1 MSWKKEIKDTVS
13 VKYRKE
19 AEKSM
24 KKTVKR
30 IFSGVLSA
38 LTILTS
44 VVQPMTAYA
53 GETNPKSY
61 EMEYPALEQVKT
73 QLQEDEI
80 VTVQDYEVEKG
91 SDFDIKTDFSG
102 MKFHSDK
109 VKVRF
114 YEAKN
119 QKGQEFHTD
128 HADIYQAVYFVEPV
142 REAPSYHVIRNI
154 TVTECKEKENPS
166 PSKEHGKQEKNS
178 EEEEEASQKEEQIL
192 TEDEFSQA
200 LEESKKQDTY
210 DKESGLG
217 LYDVMAQAEE
227 QEIDLFQMKEGE
239 TVTFVANASDQA
251 VRATQTVTITK
262 GPLYRYQ
269 DYDLGTYVTEPY
281 FISYG
286 NVHAT
291 AYCIQPSLPGPGTG
305 TYTIT
310 KIEDNQALAKVCY
323 YGTEAAGKES
333 YFAKHHS
340 DFSEGKRFILTH
352 IAAAYAYGSADAF
365 YGANETAKSLA
376 MEIYN
381 YCVGKPEIPE
391 VSMSFSN
398 NHVKAFQ
405 KGQEQRT
412 EDITFT
418 ADSLQSITMQLPK
431 GVVFHNLTTGKN
443 SAAGAKV
450 TLSGGTK
457 FYLSAPLTQTE
468 DVEGSWTAT
477 MQGSITKDCIGY
489 CLQKILQDMRKKKSG
504 KEETAYAGRSQ

>member
-61 EMEYPALEQVKT
+61 EMQYPALEQVKA

-102 MKFHSDK
+102 MKFHSDQ
-109 VKVRF
+109 VKVTF

-119 QKGQEFHTD
+119 QKGQDFHTD
-128 HADIYQAVYFVEPV
+128 HADTYQAVYFVEPV
-142 REAPSYHVIRNI
+142 REAPNYHVIRNI
-154 TVTECKEKENPS
+154 TVAEHKEKENPS

-178 EEEEEASQKEEQIL
+178 EEEEDASQKEEQIL
-192 TEDEFSQA
+192 TEDEFSQV

-210 DKESGLG
+210 DEESGLG
-217 LYDVMAQAEE
+217 LYDVLSQAEE
-227 QEIDLFQMKEGE
+227 QEIDLFQIKEGE

-251 VRATQTVTITK
+251 ARATQTVTITK

-340 DFSEGKRFILTH
+340 DFSEGKQFILTH

-376 MEIYN
+376 MEVYN
-381 YCVGKPEIPE
+381 YCVEIGRA
-391 VSMSFSN
+391 
-398 NHVKAFQ
+398 HV
-405 KGQEQRT
+405 
-412 EDITFT
+412 
-418 ADSLQSITMQLPK
+418 
-431 GVVFHNLTTGKN
+431 
-443 SAAGAKV
+443 
-450 TLSGGTK
+450 
-457 FYLSAPLTQTE
+457 
-468 DVEGSWTAT
+468 
-477 MQGSITKDCIGY
+477 
-489 CLQKILQDMRKKKSG
+489 
-504 KEETAYAGRSQ
+504 

>member
-1 MSWKKEIKDTVS
+1 MSWKKEIKDIGS

-24 KKTVKR
+24 KKRVKR

-128 HADIYQAVYFVEPV
+128 HADTYQAVYFVEPI

-154 TVTECKEKENPS
+154 TVTECKEKENLL

-178 EEEEEASQKEEQIL
+178 EEEEASQKEEQIL

-200 LEESKKQDTY
+200 LEESKKQDKTGR
-210 DKESGLG
+210 KT
-217 LYDVMAQAEE
+217 
-227 QEIDLFQMKEGE
+227 GE
-239 TVTFVANASDQA
+239 KVQKRKKS
-251 VRATQTVTITK
+251 K
-262 GPLYRYQ
+262 
-269 DYDLGTYVTEPY
+269 
-281 FISYG
+281 
-286 NVHAT
+286 
-291 AYCIQPSLPGPGTG
+291 
-305 TYTIT
+305 
-310 KIEDNQALAKVCY
+310 KLAKKC
-323 YGTEAAGKES
+323 
-333 YFAKHHS
+333 
-340 DFSEGKRFILTH
+340 
-352 IAAAYAYGSADAF
+352 
-365 YGANETAKSLA
+365 
-376 MEIYN
+376 
-381 YCVGKPEIPE
+381 
-391 VSMSFSN
+391 
-398 NHVKAFQ
+398 
-405 KGQEQRT
+405 
-412 EDITFT
+412 
-418 ADSLQSITMQLPK
+418 
-431 GVVFHNLTTGKN
+431 
-443 SAAGAKV
+443 
-450 TLSGGTK
+450 
-457 FYLSAPLTQTE
+457 
-468 DVEGSWTAT
+468 
-477 MQGSITKDCIGY
+477 
-489 CLQKILQDMRKKKSG
+489 
-504 KEETAYAGRSQ
+504 

>member
-1 MSWKKEIKDTVS
+1 
-13 VKYRKE
+13 
-19 AEKSM
+19 M

-53 GETNPKSY
+53 GEINPKSY

-128 HADIYQAVYFVEPV
+128 HADTYQAVYFVEPV

-154 TVTECKEKENPS
+154 TVIECKEKENPS
-166 PSKEHGKQEKNS
+166 PSREHGKQEKNS

-192 TEDEFSQA
+192 TEDEFSQE

-210 DKESGLG
+210 DEESGLG
-217 LYDVMAQAEE
+217 LYNVMAQAGE

-239 TVTFVANASDQA
+239 TVTFVANASNQA
-251 VRATQTVTITK
+251 ARATQTVTITK
-262 GPLYRYQ
+262 GLLYRYQ

-286 NVHAT
+286 NVHAPLIVSSRL
-291 AYCIQPSLPGPGTG
+291 YRDREQVLIQLQKLRIIRHLQRSAIMGQ
-305 TYTIT
+305 
-310 KIEDNQALAKVCY
+310 KRQEKKVILQNIIVIFQ
-323 YGTEAAGKES
+323 KES
-333 YFAKHHS
+333 
-340 DFSEGKRFILTH
+340 GL
-352 IAAAYAYGSADAF
+352 
-365 YGANETAKSLA
+365 SLR
-376 MEIYN
+376 I
-381 YCVGKPEIPE
+381 
-391 VSMSFSN
+391 
-398 NHVKAFQ
+398 
-405 KGQEQRT
+405 
-412 EDITFT
+412 
-418 ADSLQSITMQLPK
+418 
-431 GVVFHNLTTGKN
+431 
-443 SAAGAKV
+443 
-450 TLSGGTK
+450 
-457 FYLSAPLTQTE
+457 
-468 DVEGSWTAT
+468 
-477 MQGSITKDCIGY
+477 
-489 CLQKILQDMRKKKSG
+489 
-504 KEETAYAGRSQ
+504 

>member
-1 MSWKKEIKDTVS
+1 VSWKKEIKDTVS

-128 HADIYQAVYFVEPV
+128 HADTYQAVYFVEPV

-154 TVTECKEKENPS
+154 TVTEHKEKENSS

-200 LEESKKQDTY
+200 LEKSKKQDTY
-210 DKESGLG
+210 DEESGLG
-217 LYDVMAQAEE
+217 LY
-227 QEIDLFQMKEGE
+227 
-239 TVTFVANASDQA
+239 
-251 VRATQTVTITK
+251 TI
-262 GPLYRYQ
+262 
-269 DYDLGTYVTEPY
+269 
-281 FISYG
+281 
-286 NVHAT
+286 
-291 AYCIQPSLPGPGTG
+291 
-305 TYTIT
+305 
-310 KIEDNQALAKVCY
+310 
-323 YGTEAAGKES
+323 
-333 YFAKHHS
+333 
-340 DFSEGKRFILTH
+340 IL
-352 IAAAYAYGSADAF
+352 
-365 YGANETAKSLA
+365 
-376 MEIYN
+376 
-381 YCVGKPEIPE
+381 
-391 VSMSFSN
+391 
-398 NHVKAFQ
+398 
-405 KGQEQRT
+405 
-412 EDITFT
+412 
-418 ADSLQSITMQLPK
+418 
-431 GVVFHNLTTGKN
+431 
-443 SAAGAKV
+443 
-450 TLSGGTK
+450 
-457 FYLSAPLTQTE
+457 
-468 DVEGSWTAT
+468 
-477 MQGSITKDCIGY
+477 
-489 CLQKILQDMRKKKSG
+489 
-504 KEETAYAGRSQ
+504 